1 MCDRGACRITLK
13 PSQQKETSMN
23 KHLVHSLRR
32 LTVASLALAGLGSAM
47 VLVTPKSAEAKT
59 CVQKYRDCN
68 SRCAARS
75 VDHNWQNCIYR
86 TCNPQYDRCAAPSFA
101 TGKAMTPKNASSTTQ
116 QPSGNAG
123 KTAPGTDRPGK
134 NGGFGQ
140 GGPIRMS
147 APRRR

>member
-1 MCDRGACRITLK
+1 MHMHFVR
-13 PSQQKETSMN
+13 
-23 KHLVHSLRR
+23 SLRK
-32 LTVASLALAGLGSAM
+32 LAVASLALAGLGAAM
-47 VLVTPKSAEAKT
+47 VIATPEPAEAKT

-68 SRCAARS
+68 SRCAGRS

-86 TCNPQYDRCAAPSFA
+86 TCNPQYDRCAGPGFA
-101 TGKAMTPKNASSTTQ
+101 AGKAMTPKNASSTTT

-123 KTAPGTDRPGK
+123 KAAPSTDRPGK

-147 APRRR
+147 GPRRR